1 VSSHSVASGLEK
13 FRSAWKPYVLQS
25 VVAGL
30 TTFMILLF
38 LTLEHAVIIAA
49 LGASAFIVFGRPFD
63 ITARPQNLIGGHLVG
78 FAVGSLCAALPH
90 LTTGSALAC
99 YALSV
104 GLSIFIMSILNMQ
117 HPPAAGTALGMS
129 IRGCS
134 EEAFAAVLTITLVLA
149 IVHFVLKPRLRNLF

>member
-1 VSSHSVASGLEK
+1 MSSYSVGSGFRK
-13 FRSAWKPYVLQS
+13 FKSAWKAYVVQS

-30 TTFMILLF
+30 TTLLILLF
-38 LTLEHAVIIAA
+38 LTLEHAVVIAA

-78 FAVGSLCAALPH
+78 FAVGSLCAAVPH
-90 LTTGSALAC
+90 LTPVTTIGC

-104 GLSIFIMSILNMQ
+104 GCSIFLMAVLNMQ

-134 EEAFAAVLTITLVLA
+134 EEALVAVLTITLVLSV
-149 IVHFVLKPRLRNLF
+149 VHFVLKPRLHNLF

>member
-1 VSSHSVASGLEK
+1 MSDYSVASGVEK
-13 FRSAWKPYVLQS
+13 FRSGWKPYVLQS
-25 VVAGL
+25 LVAGL

-38 LTLEHAVIIAA
+38 LTLEHAVVIAA

-63 ITARPQNLIGGHLVG
+63 LTARPQNVIGGHLVG
-78 FAVGSLCAALPH
+78 FAVGSLCAAIPQ
-90 LTTGSALAC
+90 LTTGATLGC

-104 GLSIFIMSILNMQ
+104 GLSIFIMAVLNMQ

-134 EEAFAAVLTITLVLA
+134 EEAFAAVLTITIVLA
-149 IVHFVLKPRLRNLF
+149 VVHLVLKPRLRNLF

>member
-1 VSSHSVASGLEK
+1 MSYYSVAAGLEK

-25 VVAGL
+25 LIAGL

-38 LTLEHAVIIAA
+38 LNLEHAVVIAA

-63 ITARPQNLIGGHLVG
+63 VTARPQNLIGGHLVG
-78 FAVGSLCAALPH
+78 FAVGSLCAAVPH
-90 LTTGSALAC
+90 LTTISTLAC

-104 GLSIFIMSILNMQ
+104 GLSIFVMAVLNMQ

-134 EEAFAAVLTITLVLA
+134 EEAFAAVLTITIVLA
-149 IVHFVLKPRLRNLF
+149 VMHLVLKPRLRNLF